1 MPRPSV
7 HSSGI
12 KYSCDRQLLSSAH
25 RNITVGAIIAILKAI
40 LVLGDA
46 TDFENLDNFG
56 NSNPSRGKGKRD
68 DEEDI
73 YMMASSPTELSME
86 TASLS
91 DFAKHTLRHIC
102 RQQWVRDRCLQA
114 PDDLLRKGILLDQML
129 SSKQAQKAHILPGL
143 KSSSLISLG
152 QLCDDNCVIQLT
164 KSHLFVFKNNQLVL
178 IGI

>member
-1 MPRPSV
+1 MGARLSCHLLLKLFKTVEPDFQEHSMFYSVGSPSPMPRPSV

-46 TDFENLDNFG
+46 TDFDNIDEH
-56 NSNPSRGKGKRD
+56 SR
-68 DEEDI
+68 DEEEDLYI
-73 YMMASSPTELSME
+73 NAPSPSELSME

-91 DFAKHTLRHIC
+91 DFAKYTLRHIC
-102 RQQWVRDRCLQA
+102 RQEWVRDRCLQV

-129 SSKQAQKAHILPGL
+129 SSKQAQKLL
-143 KSSSLISLG
+143 RLICAPSLG
-152 QLCDDNCVIQLT
+152 P
-164 KSHLFVFKNNQLVL
+164 
-178 IGI
+178 GRP